1 MSQSARLPLAMPRAA
16 VALSAV
22 LACLAV
28 GAAAGWMLPRGT
40 GDEARLK
47 QEAGTARA
55 RAEQAEARANQL
67 ADEVARQADCQERC

>member
-1 MSQSARLPLAMPRAA
+1 MAQSARGSPLAMPRAA

-28 GAAAGWMLPRGT
+28 GAAAGWMLPRST
-40 GDEARLK
+40 GEEVRLK

-55 RAEQAEARANQL
+55 RAEQGEARANQL
-67 ADEVARQADCQERC
+67 ADERGAAG